1 MIYVETSVD
10 FLSLACVNSFQPHK
24 SVMSQKSMQYIQDRY
39 LFRRI
44 RHELFENVF
53 NNPKWSLRN
62 LNVNASR
69 KIYQRAL
76 DFHFLDS

>member
-1 MIYVETSVD
+1 
-10 FLSLACVNSFQPHK
+10 
-24 SVMSQKSMQYIQDRY
+24 MQYIQDRY

-53 NNPKWSLRN
+53 NNPEWSLRN

-76 DFHFLDS
+76 DFHFLDSKSATASFTVEQTGVK